1 MTKPLL
7 AMALAALSFGVAVA
21 QSPAPVKSHAVS
33 LIKLPNGDYTLPM
46 SALEGSGTS
55 GKVTLHS
62 EGLKTLVT
70 VTAYG
75 APKHLHD
82 FHLHSARDCDVA
94 AASAIPLAPA
104 MSGQPSQTLISLP
117 LTNLL
122 SKNYV
127 IDAHDAT
134 ERQQYKEACA
144 RL

>member
-1 MTKPLL
+1 MSKPLL
-7 AMALAALSFGVAVA
+7 VMVLAGLSFGAAVA
-21 QSPAPVKSHAVS
+21 QSPAPKSHAVS
-33 LIKLPNGDYTLPM
+33 LVKLPNGDYTLPM
-46 SALEGSGTS
+46 SALQGSGTS
-55 GKVTLHS
+55 GKVTLHP

-94 AASAIPLAPA
+94 AASAISLAPA